1 MSTIKIKSIPS
12 RMTIHDYVDQY
23 VTKFNTF
30 GKAVT
35 EPSKDYGTFLK
46 FKLPEDLNFKLLV
59 EDTKLAME
67 TYGAWNYRL
76 NGGEGDRKDQ
86 SYGGIGLTYNVNYT
100 DGDIHEQIQGTHT
113 PGTADN
119 VPNPYSLLNKEEMPR
134 NKRNTHYDTY
144 GFVYRTPASRVGELG
159 RFIDTFK
166 CPLVR
171 TAVRI
176 IYAENEGPVGD
187 DKFAGVTWHI
197 DERMPINLRVNIP
210 LVTHPDYV
218 LEQKEHTPIHL
229 EQGHAYTWDTNL
241 LHRAY
246 AKTRTAPPRIHLM
259 LGFSC
264 WWDFNETAQTWSSNK
279 FTGRK
284 HPLDMLVDGDV
295 IPGLELT

>member
-1 MSTIKIKSIPS
+1 MTTIAIKGIPHE
-12 RMTIHDYVDQY
+12 MTLHEYFDTAIY
-23 VTKFNTF
+23 KFNLF

-35 EPSKDYGTFLK
+35 KPSKDYGTFLK
-46 FKLPEDLNFKLLV
+46 FKLPEDLNFELLV
-59 EDTKLAME
+59 ADTNLAME
-67 TYGAWNYRL
+67 KYGTWNYRL
-76 NGGEGDRKDQ
+76 PGRPGGHSKDQ
-86 SYGGIGLTYNVNYT
+86 SYGGIGLTCNNNYV
-100 DGDIHEQIQGTHT
+100 DGDVHEQIQGTHT
-113 PGTADN
+113 PGT
-119 VPNPYSLLNKEEMPR
+119 VGVYNPFSTLTKEELPK

-144 GFVYRTPASRVGELG
+144 GFVHRTPASRVGELG

-176 IYAENEGPVGD
+176 IYAENEGPIDD
-187 DKFAGVTWHI
+187 DKFAGVTWHT
-197 DERMPINLRVNIP
+197 DEAMTTNLRVNIP

>member
-30 GKAVT
+30 GRAVT
-35 EPSKDYGTFLK
+35 APSKDYGTFLK
-46 FKLPEDLNFKLLV
+46 FKLPEDLNFELLV

-67 TYGAWNYRL
+67 KYGAWNYRL

-86 SYGGIGLTYNVNYT
+86 SYGGIGLTYNTGYI

-119 VPNPYSLLNKEEMPR
+119 VSNPYSLLSGEDMPR

-144 GFVYRTPASRVGELG
+144 GFVHRTPASRVGELG

-166 CPLVR
+166 RPMVR

-218 LEQKEHTPIHL
+218 LEQQGFPPVHL

-246 AKTRTAPPRIHLM
+246 AQTRTAPPRIHLM

-264 WWDFNETAQTWSSNK
+264 WWDFNEATQSWASNK

-295 IPGLELT
+295 IPGLQLI

>member
-1 MSTIKIKSIPS
+1 MSTIKIKSIPLS
-12 RMTIHDYVDQY
+12 RTIHEYVDQY
-23 VTKFNTF
+23 VTKFNAF

-35 EPSKDYGTFLK
+35 EPSTDYGTLLK
-46 FKLPEDLNFKLLV
+46 FKLPEDLNFKLLI

-67 TYGAWNYRL
+67 KYGAWNYRL
-76 NGGEGDRKDQ
+76 KGDRKDQ
-86 SYGGIGLTYNVNYT
+86 SYGGIGLTYNTDYI

-119 VPNPYSLLNKEEMPR
+119 VSNPYSVLTREQMPK

-144 GFVYRTPASRVGELG
+144 GFVHRTPASRVGELG

-166 CPLVR
+166 CPMVR

-176 IYAENEGPVGD
+176 IYAENEGPVGE
-187 DKFAGVTWHI
+187 DKFAGVTWHT

-210 LVTHPDYV
+210 LITHPDYV
-218 LEQKEHTPIHL
+218 LEQKGFPPVHL
-229 EQGHAYTWDTNL
+229 EQGYAYTWDTNL

-246 AKTRTAPPRIHLM
+246 AQTRTAPPRIHLM

-264 WWDFNETAQTWSSNK
+264 WWDFNQDTQSWDSNK

-295 IPGLELT
+295 IPGLQLI